1 MLTLRSSN
9 NYQHEQ
15 TFYKITNTFEFT
27 FDNDVQYLT
36 DHNVVYDREHTIN
49 QIYRKPTYEAI
60 KPLVFNNIKVE
71 KNTFYVDDADMPKQS
86 LTTILTSKFNNLDL
100 DTLNILHVYSPNV
113 DSIKTSL
120 DTVEFLTDVNDNIKS
135 LYNKCFEQTLLR
147 NEVSQQDLENK
158 KLYVK
163 ISKVKHMILLISN
176 YSDNQ
181 QASEIY
187 LTIGLVPVI
196 FQDFKNRFEEKEIEY
211 FKALVNRSQI
221 KRISNV
227 KVSKAFDDLLTISK
241 YDTFIEK
248 LLFDDTVKN
257 ILSERLRSA
266 QRIVTNANNRI
277 EDAMREY
284 ERSLNEYYN
293 ANIILN
299 NLKESEDTV
308 KEEIKTVLKSEYVY
322 KYTLPGNSIS
332 LILKAPISFY
342 DIEEYECAIKN
353 IDQDSFAYKFFK
365 DIFEDNKYELYV
377 TATFT
382 LNFNPSSNF
391 NRPGDVSVNM
401 LNETNAL
408 FNPHIHFFN
417 CLGDYLPQLTKA
429 HAEKDLLMFYN
440 IAVASLRSINFK
452 DGTVINRWK
461 EYLNRLVDNY
471 VEYSDLILNLKCLK
485 DNDGNFHSINEVY
498 LNTDNTEIQEIEVQ
512 DI

>member
-9 NYQHEQ
+9 NYQHAEA
-15 TFYKITNTFEFT
+15 FYKLTRTYEFT
-27 FDNDVQYLT
+27 FDTNVQYLT
-36 DHNVVYDREHTIN
+36 DTNIVYERGYTVN

-60 KPLVFNNIKVE
+60 KPLLFNNIRVE
-71 KNTFYVDDADMPKQS
+71 KNTFYVDLNDVNKQS
-86 LTTILTSKFNNLDL
+86 LVTILTGKFENLDL
-100 DTLNILHVYSPNV
+100 DTLSIIHVYSPDVN
-113 DSIKTSL
+113 SIKTLL
-120 DTVEFLTDVNDNIKS
+120 DTTEFLTDVNDNVKS

-163 ISKVKHMILLISN
+163 VSKVKHMIILISN

-181 QASEIY
+181 QASEIF
-187 LTIGLVPVI
+187 LTIGLVPVM
-196 FQDFKNRFEEKEIEY
+196 FQDLKDRFEEKEIEY
-211 FKALVNRSQI
+211 FKALVNRSQV

-227 KVSKAFDDLLTISK
+227 KVSEAFNNLDTIPK
-241 YDTFIEK
+241 YDKFIEK
-248 LLFDDTVKN
+248 LLFEDTIKS
-257 ILSERLRSA
+257 ILTERLRSA
-266 QRIVTNANNRI
+266 QRIVTNANDRI
-277 EDAMREY
+277 ENAMREY

-293 ANIILN
+293 ANVILN

-308 KEEIKTVLKSEYVY
+308 REEIRTVLKSEYVY
-322 KYTLPGNSIS
+322 KYTLPGNSIV
-332 LILKAPISFY
+332 LVLKAPISFY

-353 IDQDSFAYKFFK
+353 MNPDSFAYKFLK

-377 TATFT
+377 TAAFT
-382 LNFNPSSNF
+382 LNFSPNSNF
-391 NRPGDVSVNM
+391 NRPGSVPINV
-401 LNETNAL
+401 LNEANAF

-440 IAVASLRSINFK
+440 IALASLRSINFK

-461 EYLNRLVDNY
+461 EYLGNLINNC

-485 DNDGNFHSINEVY
+485 DSDGNFHSINEVY
-498 LNTDNTEIQEIEVQ
+498 LNTENTEIQEIEVQ

>member
-9 NYQHEQ
+9 NYQHAEA
-15 TFYKITNTFEFT
+15 FYKLTRTYEFAFDTN
-27 FDNDVQYLT
+27 VQYLT
-36 DHNVVYDREHTIN
+36 DHNIVYDRGYTVNSIN
-49 QIYRKPTYEAI
+49 RKLTYEAV
-60 KPLVFNNIKVE
+60 KPLLFNDIEIE
-71 KNTFYVDDADMPKQS
+71 KDTFYVDATDVNKQLLVTR
-86 LTTILTSKFNNLDL
+86 LTGKFESLDL
-100 DTLNILHVYSPNV
+100 NTLSIVHVYSPHVNAM
-113 DSIKTSL
+113 KTLL
-120 DTVEFLTDVNDNIKS
+120 DTTEFLTDVNDNVKS

-147 NEVSQQDLENK
+147 NEVTQQELENK

-163 ISKVKHMILLISN
+163 ISKAKHMIILISN

-181 QASEIY
+181 QASEIF
-187 LTIGLVPVI
+187 LTIGLIPVM
-196 FQDFKNRFEEKEIEY
+196 FQDLKDRFEEKEIEY
-211 FKALVNRSQI
+211 FKALVNRSQV

-227 KVSKAFDDLLTISK
+227 KVTEAFNNLSTISK
-241 YDTFIEK
+241 YDKFVEK
-248 LLFDDTVKN
+248 LLFEDTIKN

-266 QRIVTNANNRI
+266 QRVVTNTSERI
-277 EDAMREY
+277 EGAMHEY
-284 ERSLNEYYN
+284 ERALNDYYN

-308 KEEIKTVLKSEYVY
+308 RDEIRTVLKSEYVY

-332 LILKAPISFY
+332 LVLKAPISFY

-353 IDQDSFAYKFFK
+353 MDPDSFAYKFFK

-377 TATFT
+377 TAMFT
-382 LNFNPSSNF
+382 LNFSPNSNF
-391 NRPGDVSVNM
+391 NRPGGTPINV
-401 LNETNAL
+401 LNEANAL
-408 FNPHIHFFN
+408 FNPHIHFFS

-440 IAVASLRSINFK
+440 IALASLRSINFK

-461 EYLNRLVDNY
+461 EYLDNLVNGY

-485 DNDGNFHSINEVY
+485 DSDGNFHSINEAY

-512 DI
+512 DV